1 MGALGLPGTTGFI
14 GEFLILVG
22 VFQKNYLVAVISS
35 VGVILAAAYML
46 WLAKRVIFGETTN
59 ANIKTMKD
67 VNFIEGTML
76 LSLIIMTIVFGF
88 YPEPL
93 INTMSV
99 SVDNLIENYQLQL
112 TKGIAKIN

>member
-1 MGALGLPGTTGFI
+1 
-14 GEFLILVG
+14 
-22 VFQKNYLVAVISS
+22 
-35 VGVILAAAYML
+35 
-46 WLAKRVIFGETTN
+46 
-59 ANIKTMKD
+59 MKD